1 MFLLSQD
8 GNTFFYF
15 YFLTFFFLSRESSSR
30 LYFILYTEYVLIK
43 ELKWVTLFVLKCDS
57 WTMTTFIIYWFLWN
71 AKHHTPAQTNWM
83 RFYVLLKCAVIP
95 MYIRFWEAPNVQW
108 LKLLLLQNNAI
119 FYTLDF
125 QLIFLVN
132 KIDLHVYYEPWN
144 FFQIDKL
151 IRKPDFW
158 LSLASHFSQHME
170 KH

>member
-43 ELKWVTLFVLKCDS
+43 ELKWVILFVLKCDS
-57 WTMTTFIIYWFLWN
+57 STMTTLTISWFLRN

-125 QLIFLVN
+125 QLIFLV
-132 KIDLHVYYEPWN
+132 
-144 FFQIDKL
+144 
-151 IRKPDFW
+151 
-158 LSLASHFSQHME
+158 ME
-170 KH
+170 VTK